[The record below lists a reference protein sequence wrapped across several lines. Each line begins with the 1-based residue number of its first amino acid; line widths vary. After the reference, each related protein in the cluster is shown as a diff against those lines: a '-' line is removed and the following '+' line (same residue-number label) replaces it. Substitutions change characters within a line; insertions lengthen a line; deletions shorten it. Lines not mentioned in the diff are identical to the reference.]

1 MSRTLGS
8 FNRRVN
14 LPSHPEDSE
23 MHRPPRMAKLRTE
36 SIPEERGGKT
46 DSRGKL
52 RRGPEN
58 RRFAGAIMNIDLS
71 AGTPTQPYD
80 TAQSLAP
87 GQEGLVG
94 KLYSQA
100 PGRIGQRVVGST
112 GLQEAFAPTFIGAAE
127 RRQP

>member
-1 MSRTLGS
+1 
-8 FNRRVN
+8 
-14 LPSHPEDSE
+14 
-23 MHRPPRMAKLRTE
+23 MAKLRTE

-94 KLYSQA
+94 KMYSQA